1 MRSFSSRAGRARAEE
16 TDEERRDREDEERR
30 ANKRETGFAETD
42 DERRR
47 REGREDDDDDDDMDG
62 DNDSDREEMR
72 GSGVLARAR
81 ARERGRARAILSSPA
96 AARQPALAAELAC
109 SSLSRGE
116 ALRIL
121 EKSAGHG
128 RAAAGLTA
136 APNGHAAVQN
146 SWDKAFTA
154 SGIAIKR

>member
-1 MRSFSSRAGRARAEE
+1 MRSFSSRASRARAEE

-47 REGREDDDDDDDMDG
+47 REGREDDDVDDEG

-72 GSGVLARAR
+72 GGGLLARAR

-128 RAAAGLTA
+128 RSATGLA
-136 APNGHAAVQN
+136 APNGHAAVQG
-146 SWDKAFTA
+146 SWEKAFER
-154 SGIAIKR
+154 SGITVKR

>member
-1 MRSFSSRAGRARAEE
+1 MRFSSRGGRTRADDE
-16 TDEERRDREDEERR
+16 TDQERRDREDEERR

-42 DERRR
+42 EERRF
-47 REGREDDDDDDDMDG
+47 RERDDDDDDEG

-72 GSGVLARAR
+72 GAGLLARAR

-128 RAAAGLTA
+128 RPAAGLTA

>member
-1 MRSFSSRAGRARAEE
+1 M
-16 TDEERRDREDEERR
+16 TMM
-30 ANKRETGFAETD
+30 T
-42 DERRR
+42 
-47 REGREDDDDDDDMDG
+47 MDG

-72 GSGVLARAR
+72 GLGVLARAR

-128 RAAAGLTA
+128 RSATGLA
-136 APNGHAAVQN
+136 APNGHAAVQG
-146 SWDKAFTA
+146 SWEKAFER
-154 SGIAIKR
+154 SGITVKR

>member
-1 MRSFSSRAGRARAEE
+1 MRFSSRAGRTRADDE
-16 TDEERRDREDEERR
+16 TDQERRDREDEERR
-30 ANKRETGFAETD
+30 ANKRETGFADTD
-42 DERRR
+42 EERRD
-47 REGREDDDDDDDMDG
+47 RERDDDDDDDMDG
-62 DNDSDREEMR
+62 DSDTDREEMR

-128 RAAAGLTA
+128 RNATTGLA

-146 SWDKAFTA
+146 SWDRAFTV
-154 SGIAIKR
+154 SGIAVKR

>member
-47 REGREDDDDDDDMDG
+47 REGREDDDDDEG

-72 GSGVLARAR
+72 GLGVLARAR

-128 RAAAGLTA
+128 RAAAGLA
-136 APNGHAAVQN
+136 APPNGHAAVAS
-146 SWDKAFTA
+146 SWDRAFTA
-154 SGIAIKR
+154 SGITVKR